1 MIHKIVFIAPDEKL
15 AARAKGIIA
24 DLDGEIAV
32 YQGSMEEGLTLAK
45 MAVENGA
52 NIIISRGRTGNLIKE
67 KLDVPVVNLETSS
80 FDIINT
86 IDKAVGYSSDIGIIG
101 FKNLISAYGRAKN
114 ILQKTFSAK
123 IITALIE
130 DAKEAPAKIEELYA
144 RGVGVFVGGY
154 TVIDAVRKLGY
165 RGVLIESGPETI
177 IEAVNYAK
185 NLLEVQLKE
194 KAEAQILQSII
205 DFAYDGVLGVD
216 KDGLIT
222 VFNPVIQRLTGVS
235 ADQAIGRHVERVVE
249 NTRMHEVLKTGE
261 AELGEIQKIGDAY
274 IVTNRVPIVVEG
286 QVMGAVATFQE
297 LDKVQRMESKIRKKL
312 LYKGHVAKAN
322 FADIIGSSKV
332 MTQAKEK
339 ARQYAEVDSTV
350 LIIGETGT
358 GKELF
363 AQSIHNASP
372 RRDKPFVAVNCA
384 ALPESLL
391 ESELFG
397 YVEGAFTGAKKKG
410 KAGLFELAHEGTI
423 FLDEISEMSPKLQ
436 ARFLRVIQEKEVV
449 RLGDDRVIP
458 IDTRIIAATN
468 RDLYSLVKRG
478 EFREDLFYRLCVL
491 ELETPPLRERKEDIP
506 ALVMF
511 FVADKGRRLGKI
523 IKGVSQEAM
532 DKLVT
537 YSWPG
542 NVRQLENI
550 IERAVVLCS
559 GREIGID
566 IINEV
571 MRGSPDFPRIEEG
584 YTYRSEKTGG
594 LLRAIEADT
603 IKRVLEET
611 RWNRTLAAKKLGI
624 SVTTLWRRLK
634 RLEKEGLLG
643 EGMSL
648 DRLQGE

>member
-1 MIHKIVFIAPDEKL
+1 MSKKIIFIAPDGKL
-15 AARAKGIIA
+15 AERARRIIA
-24 DLDGEIAV
+24 ELGEDIAV
-32 YQGSMEEGLTLAK
+32 YQGSMEEGLAIAQK
-45 MAVENGA
+45 AVEKGTS
-52 NIIISRGRTGNLIKE
+52 IIISRGRTGNLIKE
-67 KLDVPVVNLETSS
+67 KLDVPVVNLETTS

-86 IDKAVGYSSDIGIIG
+86 IDRAAAYSSRIGIIG
-101 FKNLISAYGRAKN
+101 FKNLISAYERAKS

-130 DAKEAPAKIEELYA
+130 DAKEAPAKIEELYSL
-144 RGVGVFVGGY
+144 GVGVFVGGY
-154 TVIDAVRKLGY
+154 TVMDAVNKLGY
-165 RGVLIESGPETI
+165 KGVFIESGSETI

-222 VFNPVIQRLTGVS
+222 VFNPVIQKLTGIS
-235 ADQAIGRHVERVVE
+235 ADQAIGRPVESVVE
-249 NTRMHEVLKTGE
+249 NTRMHVVLKTGE
-261 AELGEIQKIGDAY
+261 AELGEIQKIGDY
-274 IVTNRVPIVVEG
+274 HIVTNRVPIVVEG
-286 QVMGAVATFQE
+286 EVVGAVATFQE

-312 LYKGHVAKAN
+312 LHKGHVAKAN
-322 FADIIGSSKV
+322 FADIIGKSRV
-332 MTQAKEK
+332 MQQAKEK

-372 RRDKPFVAVNCA
+372 RKDKPFVAVNCA

-423 FLDEISEMSPKLQ
+423 FLDEISEMSPRLQ

-468 RDLYSLVKRG
+468 RDLYSLVKKG
-478 EFREDLFYRLCVL
+478 EFREDLYYRLCVL
-491 ELETPPLRERKEDIP
+491 ELETPPLRQRKEDIP
-506 ALVMF
+506 DLVMH
-511 FVADKGRRLGKI
+511 FVAEKSMRLGKRI
-523 IKGVSQEAM
+523 EGVSREALK
-532 DKLVT
+532 KLVN
-537 YSWPG
+537 YYWPG

-550 IERAVVLCS
+550 VERAVVLCNA
-559 GREIGID
+559 EKIGIE
-566 IINEV
+566 IIDEA
-571 MRGSPDFPRIEEG
+571 MRGSPDFSKTEEDFPSPDKETG
-584 YTYRSEKTGG
+584 GG
-594 LLRAIEADT
+594 LLKTIEADT
-603 IKRVLEET
+603 IKKVLEET
-611 RWNRTLAAKKLGI
+611 RWNKTLAAKKLGI

-634 RLEKEGLLG
+634 SLEKELKESGGSVL
-643 EGMSL
+643 
-648 DRLQGE
+648 